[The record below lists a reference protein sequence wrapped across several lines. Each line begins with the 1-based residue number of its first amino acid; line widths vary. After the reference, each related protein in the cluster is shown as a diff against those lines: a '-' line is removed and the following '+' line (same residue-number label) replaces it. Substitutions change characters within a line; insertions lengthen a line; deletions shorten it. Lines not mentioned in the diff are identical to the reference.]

1 MEPETVKDAECQT
14 IEFHYMFQTS
24 RYEAQK
30 EAFKEI
36 YDIVCFY
43 TGLPY
48 MEILMVFFSSTST
61 DMLHCKHSRST
72 DFKSSLK
79 RVHMKLRLNAPLQD
93 LVYQFGVSLS
103 TVSRIFSH

>member
-1 MEPETVKDAECQT
+1 MEPETVKDAECQI

-24 RYEAQK
+24 RCEAQK

-48 MEILMVFFSSTST
+48 MEILMVFFFEPISWYVTLQT
-61 DMLHCKHSRST
+61 Q
-72 DFKSSLK
+72 SLNRFQEFIK
-79 RVHMKLRLNAPLQD
+79 TCA
-93 LVYQFGVSLS
+93 YE
-103 TVSRIFSH
+103 T

>member
-48 MEILMVFFSSTST
+48 MEILLVFFFRAHLLICYTANTVAQPIS
-61 DMLHCKHSRST
+61 
-72 DFKSSLK
+72 
-79 RVHMKLRLNAPLQD
+79 RVH
-93 LVYQFGVSLS
+93 
-103 TVSRIFSH
+103 